1 MRIGRWMIV
10 YEGKT
15 VAVVVPAYNEGG
27 FVGEVIETVPA
38 FVDRVYA
45 VDDGSSDGTW
55 GEIRRAAE
63 YENNR
68 VTRPLTPS
76 PSPDGGAVFEPRVV
90 AIRHEDNQGVG
101 AAIKTGYR
109 RALDDGIDVVAVM
122 NGDGQMDPAIL
133 DRIVDPV
140 VSGTTDYAKGNR
152 LSEPADRHTMSSW
165 RLFGNFLLTGL
176 TRIAS
181 GYWGMTDPQNGYTA
195 ISREALETI
204 DVDALHDQYGFCN
217 DVLVRLNAADLR
229 VADIPMEA
237 VYGDEDSH
245 IRYSSFVPGLSWLLF
260 RDFCWRLHHSYGPAH
275 SVPALYLLGVVAAVA
290 GSLATWWQALSAL
303 ARWSPV
309 VTLAA
314 VSGQLAETVGFD
326 QLAAA
331 PEFGWVPTAGV
342 DVSSILSSIPGTTP
356 GSLVD
361 TVTAVGTLVLGLVA
375 LVVATLRDRRH
386 NQDKEIDP

>member
-1 MRIGRWMIV
+1 M

-15 VAVVVPAYNEGG
+15 IAVVVPAYNEAG

-38 FVDRVYA
+38 FVDRVYS

-55 GEIRRAAE
+55 DEIRRAAE

-68 VTRPLTPS
+68 LTRPLTPS
-76 PSPDGGAVFEPRVV
+76 PSPDGGAAFEPRVV
-90 AIRHEDNQGVG
+90 AIRHEGNQGVG

-122 NGDGQMDPAIL
+122 NGDGQMAPAIL
-133 DRIVDPV
+133 DRIIDPV
-140 VSGTTDYAKGNR
+140 VSEIADYAKGNR
-152 LSEPADRHTMSSW
+152 LSEPADRHTMSNW

-176 TRIAS
+176 TRVAS

-204 DVDALHDQYGFCN
+204 DVDALHDNYGFCN
-217 DVLVRLNAADLR
+217 DVLVRLNAANLR
-229 VADIPMEA
+229 VADVPMEA

-245 IRYSSFVPGLSWLLF
+245 IRYSTFVPGLSWLLL
-260 RDFCWRLHHSYGPAH
+260 RDFLWRLHRSYGPAH
-275 SVPALYLLGVVAAVA
+275 SVPALYLLGAVGTVV
-290 GSLATWWQALSAL
+290 GTLTTGWQVLSAL

-314 VSGQLAETVGFD
+314 VSGQLAE
-326 QLAAA
+326 A
-331 PEFGWVPTAGV
+331 AGV
-342 DVSSILSSIPGTTP
+342 DGLAGAPGFSWSPVAGVDISSILSSLPGTTP

-361 TVTAVGTLVLGLVA
+361 IVAAVGTLALGVVA
-375 LVVATLRDRRH
+375 LVMAALRDREH
-386 NQDKEIDP
+386 NEDKEVDS